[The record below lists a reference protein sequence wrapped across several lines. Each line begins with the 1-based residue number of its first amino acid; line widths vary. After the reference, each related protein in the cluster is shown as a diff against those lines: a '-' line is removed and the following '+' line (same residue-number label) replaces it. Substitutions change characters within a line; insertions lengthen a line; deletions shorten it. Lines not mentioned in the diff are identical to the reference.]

1 MEDDDDYGKVDFE
14 DDAGGTVA
22 VLYIE
27 KGDDGVYVLKGDAWV
42 SLKLDVQSNDP
53 SDDELT
59 VTTVEHDPEEPQ
71 VYWDQERD
79 DEHRPFG
86 DDTARIIDLQQGGVI
101 AYCHKDNA
109 DRMVRAIWLR
119 EENHG

>member
-53 SDDELT
+53 SDEELT
-59 VTTVEHDPEEPQ
+59 VTTVGVPDMADLKERVQAALNSGSGDTEWATLVDIGGILGLEYNDEE
-71 VYWDQERD
+71 
-79 DEHRPFG
+79 
-86 DDTARIIDLQQGGVI
+86 
-101 AYCHKDNA
+101 
-109 DRMVRAIWLR
+109 DRY
-119 EENHG
+119 E